1 MNNEQLFLGIDGG
14 GTKCKARLEDASG
27 NLLGEGLGGPANP
40 VRGFDITIE
49 SIVTATELALADAN
63 LEASQIGNINAALGL
78 AGVNLPSF
86 MDSMQKWQH
95 PFAQMTVTTDLNIAC
110 LGAHNGQDGAVI
122 IMGTGFNAGSIINDK
137 HLEIGGHGF
146 VLGDSGSGA
155 RLGASSI
162 RRALEVLDGIAQNSR
177 FIEAILKQLDC
188 KDSVSVVEKTIHAKP
203 SFYGQFAP
211 LVLEYANKGDVVAM
225 EQVSIAAEYISRIA
239 RRLLADNPPRLS
251 LIGGIANPIT
261 KWLDQDVQDQLLAP
275 LQPPEVGAI
284 LLARKQF
291 SK

>member
-14 GTKCKARLEDASG
+14 GTKCKARLEDANG
-27 NLLGEGLGGPANP
+27 KLLGEGLGGPANP
-40 VRGFDITIE
+40 VRGFDQTVN
-49 SIVTATELALADAN
+49 SIIVATELALADAN

-86 MDSMQKWQH
+86 MECMEKWQH
-95 PFAQMTVTTDLNIAC
+95 PFAQMKVTTDLHIAC

-122 IMGTGFNAGSIINDK
+122 IMGTGFNAGSIINNK

-155 RLGASSI
+155 KLGASSI
-162 RRALEVLDGIAQNSR
+162 RRAMEVLDGIAQHTS
-177 FIEAILKQLDC
+177 FIDAILKQLDC
-188 KDSVSVVEKTIHAKP
+188 KDSVAVVEKTIHAKP
-203 SFYGQFAP
+203 NFYAQFAP
-211 LVLEYANKGDVVAM
+211 LVLEYADKGDAVAK
-225 EQVSIAAEYISRIA
+225 EQVNIAAEYTSRIA

-251 LIGGIANPIT
+251 LIGGIASPIE
-261 KWLDQDVQDQLLAP
+261 KWLDQDIQDQLLAP

-284 LLARKQF
+284 LLARQHL